1 MNNDAFVKNVAS
13 RLIEQI
19 RNGTA
24 PWQKPWEPGTS
35 FLPFNPTNGTRYKGI
50 NVVNLLSRGYGD
62 ARWMTYHQAQING
75 YQVRRGE
82 KGTQVQYWRF
92 DEERKIKDSNGR
104 PVIDANGEPRS
115 EKVRLERPQVFIA
128 YVFNAEQIDG
138 VPAAPSRECS
148 WNPLE
153 KAEQLVQAAN
163 PNLQHAAGD
172 RAFYRPST
180 DSIHLPLKEQ
190 FPSAGDYYSTLLHEL
205 GHWTGHATRLNR
217 DLSGPFGSIGYAQE
231 ELRAEIA
238 SMIIGSELGIGYD
251 PGQHAAYAASWIK
264 ILENQPV
271 EIFRA
276 AADGEKIHT
285 YLQSL
290 QQQQS
295 VSAELPA
302 EKSEI
307 IKEYDRLVKS
317 PEARRELEKQNP
329 ALVAARDSAI
339 QELRREKV
347 SQELAQKQELQRT
360 RAVRR

>member
-1 MNNDAFVKNVAS
+1 
-13 RLIEQI
+13 LIEQI
-19 RNGTA
+19 RRGTA

-50 NVVNLLSRGYGD
+50 NVVNLLSRGCSD
-62 ARWMTYHQAQING
+62 ARWMTYRQAQTKG

-92 DEERKIKDSNGR
+92 DEERKIKDAAGR
-104 PVIDANGEPRS
+104 PVLDPNGEPRT

-138 VPAAPSRECS
+138 VPRAPSRACT

-153 KAEQLVQAAN
+153 KAEQLIQAAN
-163 PNLQHAAGD
+163 PKVEHASGD
-172 RAFYRPST
+172 GAYYRPST

-217 DLSGPFGSIGYAQE
+217 NLSDPFGSIGYARE

-238 SMIIGSELGIGYD
+238 SMIIGSQLGIGYD
-251 PGQHAAYAASWIK
+251 PGQHAAYAASWIQ
-264 ILENQPV
+264 ILEDQPF

-295 VSAELPA
+295 ISGE
-302 EKSEI
+302 ERQDDKSDI

-329 ALVAARDSAI
+329 GLVAARDKAI
-339 QELRREKV
+339 VELRREK
-347 SQELAQKQELQRT
+347 LQKETAERQHKVAR
-360 RAVRR
+360 VRSR

>member
-1 MNNDAFVKNVAS
+1 
-13 RLIEQI
+13 
-19 RNGTA
+19 
-24 PWQKPWEPGTS
+24 
-35 FLPFNPTNGTRYKGI
+35 
-50 NVVNLLSRGYGD
+50 
-62 ARWMTYHQAQING
+62 MTYRQTQTKG

-92 DEERKIKDSNGR
+92 DEERKIKDAAGR
-104 PVIDANGEPRS
+104 PVLDPNGEPRT

-138 VPAAPSRECS
+138 VPRAPSRACT

-153 KAEQLVQAAN
+153 KAEQLIQAAN
-163 PNLQHAAGD
+163 PKLEHASGD
-172 RAFYRPST
+172 GAYYRPST

-217 DLSGPFGSIGYAQE
+217 NLSDPFGSIGYARE

-251 PGQHAAYAASWIK
+251 PGQHAAYAASWIQ
-264 ILENQPV
+264 ILEDQPF

-290 QQQQS
+290 QQQQLLS
-295 VSAELPA
+295 GEQRQADNL
-302 EKSEI
+302 EI
-307 IKEYDRLVKS
+307 IKEYDRLVDG
-317 PEARRELEKQNP
+317 PAARKQLEKDRP
-329 ALVAARDSAI
+329 SLVAARDRVVVEQKRNRI
-339 QELRREKV
+339 E
-347 SQELAQKQELQRT
+347 QELAARSARQSNSLRI
-360 RAVRR
+360 